1 MAEIRVERK
10 HNNLWVWVLGLI
22 LLALLVWGLAEA
34 LDRDRLQVDGGT
46 AEVRTLEAPQPPFK
60 GPVA

>member
-10 HNNLWVWVLGLI
+10 HNNVWVWVLGLI

-46 AEVRTLEAPQPPFK
+46 AEVQTLEAPRPPFQQ
-60 GPVA
+60 PVA

>member
-10 HNNLWVWVLGLI
+10 SNNVWMWVLGLI
-22 LLALLVWGLAEA
+22 LLTLLVWALSLALA
-34 LDRDRLQVDGGT
+34 HDRIQAEGGT
-46 AEVRTLEAPQPPFK
+46 AEVRTLEAPRPPFR

>member
-1 MAEIRVERK
+1 MRFAAFQ
-10 HNNLWVWVLGLI
+10 LVWVGVV
-22 LLALLVWGLAEA
+22 VWGLAEA

>member
-10 HNNLWVWVLGLI
+10 HNNVWVWVLGLI
-22 LLALLVWGLAEA
+22 LLALLAWGLAEA

-46 AEVRTLEAPQPPFK
+46 AEVRTLEAPRPPFK

>member
-10 HNNLWVWVLGLI
+10 QNNLWVWI
-22 LLALLVWGLAEA
+22 LALVVLALVVWVLTEA

-46 AEVRTLEAPQPPFK
+46 AEVRTLEAPRPPFK

>member
-46 AEVRTLEAPQPPFK
+46 AEVRTFEAPQRPFK